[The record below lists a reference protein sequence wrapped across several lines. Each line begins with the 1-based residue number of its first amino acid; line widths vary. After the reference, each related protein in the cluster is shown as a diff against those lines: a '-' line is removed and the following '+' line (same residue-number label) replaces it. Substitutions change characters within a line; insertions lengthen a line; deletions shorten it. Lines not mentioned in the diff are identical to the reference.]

1 MSPKAAVSHL
11 APAVQL
17 EDSFQD
23 LSGQALS
30 GWHLEPEIEPE
41 GLSVQVATSLRE
53 IKDLR
58 RVWRKWTQCLDTD
71 IDYFLHNLK
80 NDSTILRPHVIT
92 VWKGGIA
99 QAMLVGHVKKRRV
112 STVVSFVNIPGPDV
126 VVLEIVNGGRMGRQS
141 SAIDKFLAMEL
152 LRAIRS
158 GDVDLVRF

>member
-1 MSPKAAVSHL
+1 MSPKAAVSYL

-17 EDSFQD
+17 EDSFQG

-30 GWHLEPEIEPE
+30 GQDLSSLHPLEQEIKAE
-41 GLSVQVATSLRE
+41 GLSVQVAASLRE

-71 IDYFLHNLK
+71 IDYFSHNLK

-92 VWKGGIA
+92 VWKDGIA
-99 QAMLVGHVKKRRV
+99 QAMLVGLVKKRRV

-126 VVLEIVNGGRMGRQS
+126 VVLEIVNGGRM
-141 SAIDKFLAMEL
+141 
-152 LRAIRS
+152 
-158 GDVDLVRF
+158 